1 MSITIRVGICTE
13 DPRKLDKRPNFEAS
27 TPTEITVDVKANCS
41 IMRPDLI
48 VATTNVNLVTCNY
61 LQIPS
66 WGRYYYIR
74 DLVTMPGAQTMIRA
88 DEDVLTSNADAIKNI
103 VGTVG
108 RQESA
113 AMREKYLFDP
123 KMLRKSKIY
132 TETIPFSKNVFSM
145 WDGAFFDQVHYVLAV
160 VGGDGSSS

>member
-1 MSITIRVGICTE
+1 MSITIRVGVCTE
-13 DPRKLDKRPNFEAS
+13 DPRKLDKRANFEAS

-88 DEDVLTSNADAIKNI
+88 DEDVLTSNADAIKDI

-108 RQESA
+108 RQEALS
-113 AMREKYLFDP
+113 MRDDWLQDP
-123 KMLRKSKIY
+123 KMLQSSMMY
-132 TETIPFSKNVFSM
+132 TCNRYFSEDPFTYG
-145 WDGAFFDQVHYVLAV
+145 DGALFNQVHYVLSV
-160 VGGDGSSS
+160 VGGAGV

>member
-1 MSITIRVGICTE
+1 MSITIRVGVCTE
-13 DPRKLDKRPNFEAS
+13 DPRKLDKRANFESS

-48 VATTNVNLVTCNY
+48 VATTNVNLVSCNY

-88 DEDVLTSNADAIKNI
+88 DEDVLTSNAEAIKDI

-113 AMREKYLFDP
+113 AMRDNYLPDP
-123 KMLRKSKIY
+123 KILKKATMHTANLFFS
-132 TETIPFSKNVFSM
+132 ENPFNLG
-145 WDGAFFDQVHYVLAV
+145 DGALFQNVHYVLSV
-160 VGGDGSSS
+160 VGGNGSS